1 MTRAALVSTLLL
13 SVSTYANAQGCLRC
27 GAPDTLR
34 RSHVV
39 AAWGVHVGEP
49 QKASAAL
56 GVILGEDWQS
66 KGRDHSRNVALYA
79 EPGIA
84 AGRASIAYLDQGYGS
99 FGSGFGIA
107 ASVLRAWDDPWVAK
121 QNVTYVGGELLLW
134 PIVFVGPR
142 VGLFHS
148 VTGPSGSQKWF
159 VSFDFGVGL

>member
-1 MTRAALVSTLLL
+1 MP
-13 SVSTYANAQGCLRC
+13 GE
-27 GAPDTLR
+27 DTVPRTHILPGL
-34 RSHVV
+34 
-39 AAWGVHVGEP
+39 GVHVGAP
-49 QKASAAL
+49 QKASVAA
-56 GVILGEDWQS
+56 GIVLGEDWREH
-66 KGRDHSRNVALYA
+66 GRDRSRNVGLWV
-79 EPGIA
+79 EPGLSG
-84 AGRASIAYLDQGYGS
+84 GRASVAYINHGYGS